1 MKKNKKAVALVV
13 VMWIVLVTSLLSLTL
28 MQIIIPFSKSVSG
41 MENSAKAYYMAN
53 AWLEEWMLDLK
64 KEREEEYDSSKNSK
78 FKVNE
83 NKTFD
88 LTKNLKVVQWL
99 NSEMHYTKRTVN
111 HKWKNEPESWK
122 WDSEFDR
129 DFNQISV
136 WNPIQMDITWLELNK
151 LKITFKV
158 PKINGIAYEIPDD
171 NLGVSTSEKC
181 LISWQISSE
190 IWFANSSEDTCIKR
204 VFLNREFNM
213 ISRIGDTYFKSDK
226 LIGLTQNERFNK
238 ICPNWT
244 KCTLKFS
251 IANELIWEF
260 SNNEINLPYLEW
272 KINYNWNKNYKLR
285 YANIKSTWK
294 SSIYT
299 RDLEIKVPQQTTNE
313 AFDFTVFQ

>member
-64 KEREEEYDSSKNSK
+64 KNL
-78 FKVNE
+78 E
-83 NKTFD
+83 NPTYTLDPKTFD
-88 LTKNLKVVQWL
+88 LTKNLALAQGE

-136 WNPIQMDITWLELNK
+136 WNPIQMDVTWLNLSD

-158 PKINGIAYEIPDD
+158 PKINNIVYTLKEDD
-171 NLGVSTSEKC
+171 KC
-181 LISWQISSE
+181 YISWQISSE
-190 IWFANSSEDTCIKR
+190 KWFANSSDAKCIKR
-204 VFLNREFNM
+204 VAIPNSNQNM
-213 ISRIGDTYFKSDK
+213 IETNIQVRLQEYYIGSEKRTVDSNSGGTAF
-226 LIGLTQNERFNK
+226 NE
-238 ICPNWT
+238 ICPDWT

-272 KINYNWNKNYKLR
+272 KINYNWTKNYKLR